1 MQRLKR
7 SRATALQ
14 PRFSLRHSFLI
25 LSAKHPFGYPFLM
38 LFLCD
43 RDALRAPAYLTVNET
58 GICLPDQDLIVKL
71 SYNSI
76 GSRGTSPG

>member
-25 LSAKHPFGYPFLM
+25 PSEKHPFGDSLLV

-43 RDALRAPAYLTVNET
+43 RDAIRAPAHLTVNGI
-58 GICLPDQDLIVKL
+58 GICLPHQDLIVKH

-76 GSRGTSPG
+76 GSRGISPG